1 MPALNTDVSVIAP
14 EGDARAA
21 GMADWLNSRGVAYLR
36 VLSVPGS
43 SLVLRVGDHT
53 LWGAVDK
60 ITQRLRALLWRDLQT
75 T

>member
-1 MPALNTDVSVIAP
+1 
-14 EGDARAA
+14 
-21 GMADWLNSRGVAYLR
+21 MADWLNSRGVAYLR

-53 LWGAVDK
+53 LWGAFDK